1 MSEPIPRLRDDL
13 KITLLEGSSTDTY
26 VIEDPLRN
34 SFYKIGGREYRFL
47 CRLDSINNGVMPSES
62 EVSEEEATTILQWL
76 GSKQLLQK
84 QNEELMQSLENAE
97 QQGRKKSLL
106 ARLNLIS
113 FRIPLFNPDPF
124 LNYCNRY
131 LGWLAGPVFFVVWLL
146 AALLAVALLLSNGA
160 RFFSEG
166 SGFFSPLN
174 LLILTVV
181 WVVLKFLHELS
192 HALACKRYGGGV
204 YELGVLF
211 ILFIP
216 LTYVNASSSWSF
228 SSRWQRI
235 HVAVAGMYLELFVAW
250 LAIIYWATHIG
261 TVGGM
266 LAHNTV
272 LIAGVSSLLFN
283 ANPLMRFDGYYIL
296 SDITAIPNLYFR
308 GLAAVRNSAMRFWLG
323 IKGDKESQQPS
334 LFVKAYGIGVYC
346 WRILILF
353 SLGYL
358 ASKMFSGWGLLITML
373 AAIGWL
379 YQPLA
384 GFIAKIP
391 QYRTGN
397 PSFASHLTI
406 RLVLIGSVASLLLFG
421 VSWKKSI
428 TIPAVVLF
436 EEQFSIRA
444 ETSGFVK
451 NVFVSPGDQVQ
462 EGEPLL
468 LLENSGLQ
476 SLAQVM
482 ELETQ
487 IMEVEERQAHVQRK
501 YGELQI
507 LEERQKVL
515 AAQYAN
521 VEKDQKALT
530 IVAPGSGVVVG
541 EKLKNIVGTYISK
554 GQELFL
560 LVKPEN
566 KQLLASVSQDD
577 VEAFLGNVGGQV
589 VVDMRPSGL
598 GKFTAV
604 IEKVAPTAS
613 RSLLHFSLAANYG
626 GPFNVKPSTD
636 ADHGLILF
644 SPRFTVALQLPDK
657 KKEELRSGQ
666 QARVLL
672 AGTSRTPATILWKSI
687 RGWFLNRQNPQ

>member
-1 MSEPIPRLRDDL
+1 MSEPAPRLRDDL
-13 KITLLEGSSTDTY
+13 KITLLEGNSTDTY

-47 CRLDSINNGVMPSES
+47 CRLDSINSGVLPSES
-62 EVSEEEATTILQWL
+62 EVSEEEAMTILQWL

-84 QNEELMQSLENAE
+84 QNADLMKSLESAE
-97 QQGRKKSLL
+97 EQGKKKSLL

-124 LNYCNRY
+124 LNYCSRY
-131 LGWLAGPVFFVVWLL
+131 LGWLAGPVFFAVWILT
-146 AALLAVALLLSNGA
+146 ALLAIGLLLTNGG

-166 SGFFSPLN
+166 ASFFSPLN
-174 LLILTVV
+174 LLILAVV
-181 WVVLKFLHELS
+181 WIVLKFLHELS
-192 HALACKRYGGGV
+192 HAIACKRYGGGV

-235 HVAVAGMYLELFVAW
+235 HVAVAGIYMELFVAW
-250 LAIIYWATHIG
+250 ISIIYWATHMG

-266 LAHNTV
+266 LAHNIV

-283 ANPLMRFDGYYIL
+283 ANPLMRFDGYYVL

-308 GLAAVRNSAMRFWLG
+308 GLAAVRNASMRFWLG
-323 IKGDKESQQPS
+323 IKNDVELQQPS
-334 LFVKAYGIGVYC
+334 LFVRTYGIGVYC

-358 ASKMFSGWGLLITML
+358 ASKMFSGWGLLLTMI
-373 AAIGWL
+373 AAVGWL
-379 YQPLA
+379 YQPVA
-384 GFIAKIP
+384 GFIARIP

-397 PSFASHLTI
+397 PAFVSHLTV
-406 RLVLIGSVASLLLFG
+406 RLVLVGSVASLLLFG
-421 VSWKKSI
+421 ISWKKNI

-451 NVFVSPGDQVQ
+451 KILVSQGDQAQ
-462 EGEPLL
+462 KNQLL
-468 LLENSGLQ
+468 VLLENSSLQ
-476 SLAQVM
+476 SMARVM
-482 ELETQ
+482 QLEAR
-487 IMEVEERQAHVQRK
+487 IMDVEERQAHVQRK

-507 LEERQKVL
+507 LKEQQKVL

-521 VEKDQKALT
+521 IEKDRKVLS
-530 IVAPGSGVVVG
+530 ILAPGSGVVVG
-541 EKLKNIVGTYISK
+541 ENLDSLVGTYVSK

-566 KQLLASVSQDD
+566 KKLLASVSQDD
-577 VEAFLGNVGGQV
+577 VEVFPGNVGEQV
-589 VVDMRPSGL
+589 LVDMRASGL

-613 RSLLHFSLAANYG
+613 RKLLHFSLAANYG
-626 GPFNVKPSTD
+626 GPFDVKPG
-636 ADHGLILF
+636 AGQELVLF
-644 SPRFTVALQLPDK
+644 APRFAVTLQLPVEVK
-657 KKEELRSGQ
+657 QTLRSGQ
-666 QARVLL
+666 KALVVIT
-672 AGTSRTPATILWKSI
+672 GTSRTPGSI
-687 RGWFLNRQNPQ
+687 FWSSIKDWFFGRQQA